1 MGKKLKEFGGV
12 IGFYILIILCIFL
25 ISNQNNYLSQKPKGV
40 NINQV
45 GMHK

>member
-1 MGKKLKEFGGV
+1 MKKLKEFGGV

-25 ISNQNNYLSQKPKGV
+25 ISNQNNYLNHNPKGV

-45 GMHK
+45 GINK